1 MKKRIKKFVKTG
13 LLLGIGAA
21 YLTKE
26 KVDKFSKKV
35 LKAAN
40 QGNINEREARK
51 TLNNFLGR
59 AKQEHKRVEHILKT
73 AIKDVAKP
81 YRKKINKK
89 R

>member
-1 MKKRIKKFVKTG
+1 MEKRIKKFVKTG

-35 LKAAN
+35 IRAAK

-59 AKQEHKRVEHILKT
+59 AKKEHKRVEHIIKT

-81 YRKKINKK
+81 YKKINKK

>member
-1 MKKRIKKFVKTG
+1 MEKRIKKFVKTG

-26 KVDKFSKKV
+26 KVDRFSKKV
-35 LKAAN
+35 LKAAK
-40 QGNINEREARK
+40 QGDINEREARK
-51 TLNNFLGR
+51 TLNTFLGR
-59 AKQEHKRVEHILKT
+59 AKKEHKRVEHILRS